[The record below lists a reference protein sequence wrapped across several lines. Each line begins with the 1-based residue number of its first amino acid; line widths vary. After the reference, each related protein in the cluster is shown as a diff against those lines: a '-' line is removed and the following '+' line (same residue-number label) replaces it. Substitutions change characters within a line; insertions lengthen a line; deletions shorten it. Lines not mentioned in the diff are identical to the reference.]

1 MIERYTLKRMSDVWT
16 DRNRFQKWLQIE
28 VLICEAYSKLSEIPQ
43 EDFNTI
49 REKADFDI
57 DRINEI
63 EKRTKHDVVAFI
75 ESVAEFVGP
84 SSKYIHMGATSSD
97 ILDTSFAC
105 LLKESSEIL
114 IEDIKNFMAVLKDKA
129 YEHKLTP
136 MIGRTHGIH
145 AEPITFGLK
154 MAHFYDEMRRNLE
167 RMEAAKERISHGK
180 ISGAVGTF
188 AHLQPFIEE
197 HVCKNLGLKPA
208 PISTQI
214 VPRDYHAE
222 FFTTLAI
229 IASSIEKMSLE
240 IRNLQRTEVGEAE
253 EFFSKGQTGSSA
265 MPHKRNPIASENL
278 CGLARLIRG
287 YAVSAL
293 ENIPLWHE
301 RDISHSSVERVI
313 APDATILLDY
323 MLERIK
329 NMYKNLLIYP
339 ERMALNLAMS
349 KGLHHSEAIL
359 LSLIKK
365 GLTRQ
370 EAYKLTQGVA
380 MKCYEQG
387 LDFRTELITDH
398 GIGQH
403 LGKAEIEGITTNDHY
418 FHFVDTIFKRVF
430 EEDNRVS

>member
-1 MIERYTLKRMSDVWT
+1 MARIWT
-16 DRNRFQKWLQIE
+16 DENRFRTWLEIE
-28 VLICEAYSKLSEIPQ
+28 LAICEAYAELTLIPL
-43 EDFNTI
+43 EDLAVIKT
-49 REKADFDI
+49 RASFDVA
-57 DRINEI
+57 RILEI

-84 SSKYIHMGATSSD
+84 SSKYIHLGVTSSD

-105 LLKESSEIL
+105 LMKEASELLIQDVNEFMEVLKE
-114 IEDIKNFMAVLKDKA
+114 KA
-129 YEHKLTP
+129 FQYKMTP

-167 RMEAAKERISHGK
+167 RLVAAKDRISHGK

-188 AHLQPFIEE
+188 AHVEPSVENY
-197 HVCKNLGLKPA
+197 VCKKLGLKPA
-208 PISTQI
+208 PVSTQI

-222 FFTTLAI
+222 YFTTLSI

-240 IRNLQRTEVGEAE
+240 IRHLQRTEVGEAE
-253 EFFSKGQTGSSA
+253 EFFQKGQTGSSA

-287 YAVSAL
+287 YALSSL

-313 APDATILLDY
+313 GPDATILLDY

-329 NMYKNLLIYP
+329 NMFRNLMVYP
-339 ERMALNLAMS
+339 GKMEANLNLS
-349 KGLHHSEAIL
+349 RGLHHSEAVML
-359 LSLIKK
+359 GLIKK

-370 EAYKLTQGVA
+370 EAYKLTQAVA
-380 MKCYEQG
+380 MRCYEEKI
-387 LDFRTELITDH
+387 DFPAELKKDASMRRYFTEDELERITDN
-398 GIGQH
+398 
-403 LGKAEIEGITTNDHY
+403 EHY
-418 FHFVDTIFKRVF
+418 FRHVETIFRRVF
-430 EEDNRVS
+430 ET